1 MFYLLIRIVIV
12 VLLFLLALLIMKIR
26 YTNITKQKISILL
39 ASFVLFGFLLY
50 CFPIESSF
58 IRFDSVEDAVRYSS
72 FNTNILKT
80 FQANKCNFVITGND
94 IYNGTYLS
102 IIKDGDKWKFPER
115 DIKTIHYPIEVIQK
129 NDGNITY
136 SFDLMTNN
144 KTNESILFV
153 DEIVSTNIKPELSVK
168 DMEGKKM
175 KTYYQDQNSVGFYK
189 IFEANSP
196 SAGDYII
203 YLDGNRHI
211 LKL

>member
-1 MFYLLIRIVIV
+1 
-12 VLLFLLALLIMKIR
+12 
-26 YTNITKQKISILL
+26 
-39 ASFVLFGFLLY
+39 
-50 CFPIESSF
+50 
-58 IRFDSVEDAVRYSS
+58 
-72 FNTNILKT
+72 
-80 FQANKCNFVITGND
+80 
-94 IYNGTYLS
+94 
-102 IIKDGDKWKFPER
+102 
-115 DIKTIHYPIEVIQK
+115 
-129 NDGNITY
+129 
-136 SFDLMTNN
+136 MTNN

>member
-1 MFYLLIRIVIV
+1 MLYLLIRIIIA
-12 VLLFLLALLIMKIR
+12 VLLFLLFLLIFKIR
-26 YTNITKQKISILL
+26 HVKLTSKKISIFITLFILL
-39 ASFVLFGFLLY
+39 CLFLY
-50 CFPIESSF
+50 YFPIESSF
-58 IRFDSVEDAVRYSS
+58 IRFDSVEEAVRYSS
-72 FNTNILKT
+72 LNTNILKT
-80 FQANKCNFVITGND
+80 FQANKCDFVVITGND
-94 IYNGTYLS
+94 IYDGTYLS

-115 DIKTIHYPIEVIQK
+115 DIKTIHYPIEIIQK

-189 IFEANSP
+189 IFEAIRLVLV
-196 SAGDYII
+196 II
-203 YLDGNRHI
+203 LFI
-211 LKL
+211 

>member
-72 FNTNILKT
+72 FNTNIL
-80 FQANKCNFVITGND
+80 
-94 IYNGTYLS
+94 GTYLS

-115 DIKTIHYPIEVIQK
+115 DIKTIHYPIEIIQK